1 MALKNAT
8 TQEAA
13 TALIRDGLKWG
24 NWLPETG
31 ATVTYGFIG
40 DGYGNIAMT
49 ADDIARVEYALDL
62 WADVANIKFERND
75 GPNVQ
80 IAFTNYND
88 PSDPAGGEASGSVG
102 SYETV
107 RINLASQVTASD
119 DARLETVLHEIGHAL
134 GLSHPGNYDS
144 RNADAPTYA
153 DDAAYRQDTK
163 QYSIM
168 SYFSASN
175 SGGEHGSVLPVTPLL
190 HDIAAIQGLY
200 GINTQ
205 TRTGDTTYGFNSN
218 ADRMVFHI
226 DSPYD
231 SPVFAIWDAG
241 GTDTLDLSGYS
252 ADAVIDL
259 NPEAFSS
266 AGGLRYNIAIAKG
279 VYIENAKGGSGNDI
293 IIGNQLAN
301 TLYGGDG
308 NDIIDGRAG
317 GDRMIGGLGNDTYY
331 VDNWSDEV
339 IDQQL
344 VRISLTG
351 SWTAINAGSDRVI
364 TTLNTYTLPKLIE
377 NLSFGG
383 SGNFT
388 GYGNALDNEF
398 VGSKGNDTFFGYDG
412 NDTFYGL
419 QGSDFMSGGAGDDTY
434 IVNDIGDVVS
444 ERLVQ
449 TKFGQMYVTD
459 AGGIDTV
466 KTTLAQYTLGMYV
479 ENLKFIGDGTAFVG
493 TGNNYDN
500 FIEGGSLGDKLV
512 GMGGNDTLD
521 GKGGADDLNGGAG
534 DDVYIVDDVG
544 DVVSERVR
552 TSILSRW
559 TDAGGIDEVQTSL
572 NSYTLGVYVE
582 NLTFTGNGPFAGIGN
597 NLDNTIY
604 GGRSAD
610 ILKGGAGHDLLV
622 GQLGDDLLY
631 GGSGHDSLVGGWQDD
646 TLYIDNG
653 DQTRG
658 DIAIG
663 GEGFDTIVADP
674 SMGTAGLRLD
684 LYSLEDTQPA
694 TFKPLTSLAQSVE
707 RVYGGLG
714 GDSIDAS
721 RLHSDENVRIDGKEG
736 DDHIVGGEGNDV
748 LVGGIGADNLFGGA
762 GDDVLV
768 VDSFDTIN
776 GGTGYDYAR
785 ADEMSAGLKFNVVQS
800 SIEFVDGSK
809 AADAFTAGS
818 ASLDFVE
825 INGNAGD
832 DTLIGGDG
840 EEWFDG
846 GEGLDT
852 MVFSGNYGE
861 YTLFENFGGWA
872 GWTMI
877 LNNATGIVDW
887 TMRAETLQFADQ
899 MIKDPTLS
907 SYIGGT
913 TEADTLIGTDGMD
926 VLAGGDGADVLVAG
940 GGADALYID
949 NFDTLIDGGDG
960 LDVVYVNESA
970 NQSGLNFTMAGTNIE
985 HVWSGMGNDTI
996 DARGLTLE
1004 PDKWYAVTSHAGD
1017 DLVFAGG
1024 SNLSFDGGVGED
1036 TLVLAGNGGDYS
1048 FTFPAAGVTGL
1059 DATIT
1064 HTASGAVNYVLSVE
1078 NFEFADGT
1086 VTYSDLFA

>member
-1 MALKNAT
+1 MALKSAT

-13 TALIRDGLKWG
+13 ATLIRDELKWG
-24 NWLPETG
+24 NWLPGTG
-31 ATVTYGFIG
+31 ATVTYGFIS
-40 DGYGNIAMT
+40 DGYGNIAMA
-49 ADDIARVEYALDL
+49 ADDIARVEYALGL
-62 WADVANIKFERND
+62 WADVANIKFERRD
-75 GPNVQ
+75 GPNAQ
-80 IAFTNYND
+80 IAFANYDD
-88 PSDPAGGEASGSVG
+88 PSDPAGGMASGSVG
-102 SYETV
+102 SYQTV
-107 RINLASQVTASD
+107 LINLAPQATAGD
-119 DARLETVLHEIGHAL
+119 DEILETVLHEVGHAL
-134 GLSHPGNYDS
+134 GLSHPGNYDL
-144 RNADAPTYA
+144 RDADTPTYV

-168 SYFSASN
+168 SYFSESN
-175 SGGEHGSVLPVTPLL
+175 SGADHGSALAVTPLL

-200 GINTQ
+200 GVNTQ

-231 SPVFAIWDAG
+231 SSVFAIWDAG

-252 ADAVIDL
+252 DDAVINL

-266 AGGLRYNIAIAKG
+266 AGGLRDNIAIAQG
-279 VYIENAKGGSGNDI
+279 AYIENAKGGSGNDI

-301 TLYGGDG
+301 ELFGGDG
-308 NDIIDGRAG
+308 NDIIDGRTG
-317 GDRMIGGLGNDTYY
+317 DDRMIGGLGNDTYY
-331 VDNWSDEV
+331 VDHWGDEV

-344 VRISLTG
+344 VRTSLTG
-351 SWTAINAGSDRVI
+351 SWTASNAGTDRVI
-364 TTLNTYTLPKLIE
+364 TTLNTYTLPTLIE
-377 NLSFGG
+377 KLSFGG

-388 GYGNALDNEF
+388 GHGNALDNEF
-398 VGSKGNDTFFGYDG
+398 VGRSGNDTFFGYAG

-434 IVNDIGDVVS
+434 VVNDSGDVVS

-479 ENLKFIGDGTAFVG
+479 ENLKFIGEGTAFVG
-493 TGNNYDN
+493 TGNGYDN
-500 FIEGGSLGDKLV
+500 VIEGGSLRDKLV

-534 DDVYIVDDVG
+534 DDVYVVDDVG
-544 DVVSERVR
+544 DVISERVR
-552 TSILSRW
+552 TSILGRW
-559 TDAGGIDEVQTSL
+559 TDAGGVDEVRTSL
-572 NSYTLGVYVE
+572 NSYTLGAYVE
-582 NLTFTGNGPFAGIGN
+582 NLTFTGNGPFAGTGN
-597 NLDNTIY
+597 NLDNIIQ
-604 GGRSAD
+604 GGRSED
-610 ILKGGAGHDLLV
+610 ILKGGAGHDVLW
-622 GQLGDDLLY
+622 GQVGDDLLY
-631 GGSGHDSLVGGWQDD
+631 GGTGHDTLVGGWSDD

-658 DIAIG
+658 DIAVG
-663 GEGFDTIVADP
+663 SEGFDTIVADP
-674 SMGTAGLRLD
+674 SMGTAGLRVD
-684 LYSLEDTQPA
+684 LYSLEDTLPA
-694 TFKPLTSLAQSVE
+694 TFKPFTSLAHSVE
-707 RVYGGLG
+707 RVYGGFG

-721 RLHSDENVRIDGKEG
+721 RLHSNENVRIDGREG

-748 LVGGIGADNLFGGA
+748 LIGGIGADNLFGGA
-762 GDDVLV
+762 GDDVLI
-768 VDSFDTIN
+768 VDSFDSIN
-776 GGTGYDYAR
+776 GGTGFDYAR
-785 ADEMSAGLKFNVVQS
+785 ADEMSAGLTLNVVQS
-800 SIEFVDGSK
+800 SIDFVDGSA
-809 AADAFTAGS
+809 AADLFTAGS
-818 ASLDFVE
+818 ASRDFVE

-852 MVFSGNYGE
+852 MVFAGNYDD

-877 LNNATGIVDW
+877 QNNATGIVDW
-887 TMRAETLQFADQ
+887 TMRAENLQFADQ
-899 MIKDPTLS
+899 MVKDPTLS

-913 TEADTLIGTDGMD
+913 AGADTLVGTDGMD
-926 VLAGGDGADVLVAG
+926 ILAGGDGADVMIAG
-940 GGADALYID
+940 GGDDALYID

-960 LDVVYVNESA
+960 LDVVYVNDSA
-970 NQSGLNFTMAGTNIE
+970 NQSGLSFTMAGTNVE

-996 DARGLTLE
+996 DARDLALE
-1004 PDKWYAVTSHAGD
+1004 PGKWYAVTSHAGD
-1017 DLVFAGG
+1017 DFVIAGD

-1036 TLVLAGNGGDYS
+1036 TLVLAGNYGDYS
-1048 FTFPAAGVTGL
+1048 FTLPATGATGL

-1064 HTASGAVNYVLSVE
+1064 HIASGAVNYVLSVE
-1078 NFEFADGT
+1078 RFEFADGT
-1086 VTYSDLFA
+1086 VTLSELFA